1 MRETR
6 TVARRGMDN
15 VDCADM
21 GLDWTGLRCLREMH
35 ATIGFNNCGDDDD
48 DDDDVGNCP
57 LPLTDQ
63 VGSNCRRLLHAQ
75 QIQMPP
81 RLSPR
86 SLGLTSMRSGVSTRI
101 PNILSVSFDLILMA
115 AALIQRKVD
124 STVTEHIVESSL
136 KDNNVEDF

>member
-1 MRETR
+1 
-6 TVARRGMDN
+6 
-15 VDCADM
+15 
-21 GLDWTGLRCLREMH
+21 MH
-35 ATIGFNNCGDDDD
+35 ATIGFNNCGDDDDDD

-101 PNILSVSFDLILMA
+101 PNILSVSFDLILIA
-115 AALIQRKVD
+115 SAAAPDAALIQRKAGSFD
-124 STVTEHIVESSL
+124 SNGTPPALWMIWNPV
-136 KDNNVEDF
+136 